1 MAVKVTVLGKYGPFP
16 AASGACSGYLVQDG
30 NTKVLVDCG
39 NGVLSRLQQICS
51 IDELKAIV
59 ISHLHSDHVSDMLVL
74 RYALD
79 ILNARGLREPKPLP
93 VYVPENPRDE
103 YDRLL
108 FKNVFEVHP
117 IQDGMQ
123 LQIGDLSF
131 YFQEMTHP
139 VQSFGIKIT
148 GGNKTLV
155 YTGDT
160 NYNEK
165 IESFASGADLF
176 IADAGLLDKD
186 KTSPNVPHLTAR
198 EVGLIAAKANV
209 KQLMLTHIWPWYDEN
224 EILAEAK
231 ESYSGAFIAQEMKEY
246 SV

>member
-16 AASGACSGYLVQDG
+16 AASGACSGYLVQEG
-30 NTKVLVDCG
+30 NTRVLVECG
-39 NGVLSRLQQICS
+39 NGVLSRLQQICP
-51 IDELKAIV
+51 IDELNAII
-59 ISHLHSDHVSDMLVL
+59 ISHLHSDHMSDMLVL

-79 ILNARGLREPKPLP
+79 ILNVRGLREVKPLP
-93 VYVPENPRDE
+93 VYVPATPKDE
-103 YDRLL
+103 YDRLF

-117 IQDGMQ
+117 IHDGMQ
-123 LQIGDLSF
+123 LQIEDLSF

-139 VQSFGIKIT
+139 VQSFGIKIA

-165 IESFASGADLF
+165 IEAFACGADLF
-176 IADAGLLDKD
+176 IADAGLLEKD
-186 KTSPNVPHLTAR
+186 KTSPNVPHLTAQ
-198 EVGLIAAKANV
+198 EVGLIAAKAKV

-224 EILAEAK
+224 DVLAEAAA
-231 ESYSGAFIAQEMKEY
+231 SYPSAFIAQEMKEY
-246 SV
+246 TV

>member
-1 MAVKVTVLGKYGPFP
+1 MKVTVLGKYGPFP
-16 AASGACSGYLVQDG
+16 AASGACSGYLVQEG
-30 NTKVLVDCG
+30 STRILVECG
-39 NGVLSRLQQICS
+39 NGVLSRLQQICP

-79 ILNARGLREPKPLP
+79 ILNVRGLREVKPLP
-93 VYVPENPRDE
+93 VYVPETPKDE
-103 YDRLL
+103 YDRLF

-117 IQDGMQ
+117 IHDGMQ
-123 LQIGDLSF
+123 LQIGELSF

-139 VQSFGIKIT
+139 VQSFGIKIA

-165 IESFASGADLF
+165 IEAFACGADLF
-176 IADAGLLDKD
+176 IADAGLLEKD

-198 EVGLIAAKANV
+198 EVGLIAAKAKV
-209 KQLMLTHIWPWYDEN
+209 KQLMLTHIWPWYDEKD
-224 EILAEAK
+224 ILAEAAA
-231 ESYSGAFIAQEMKEY
+231 SYPRAFIAQEMKEY

>member
-1 MAVKVTVLGKYGPFP
+1 MKVTVLGKYGPFP
-16 AASGACSGYLVQDG
+16 AASGACSGYLVQQG

-39 NGVLSRLQQICS
+39 NGVLSRLQQICP
-51 IDELKAIV
+51 IDELKAII

-93 VYVPENPRDE
+93 VYVPGSPKDE
-103 YDRLL
+103 YDRLF
-108 FKNVFEVHP
+108 FKGVFEVHL
-117 IQDGMQ
+117 IQDGMH
-123 LQIGDLSF
+123 LQIDDLSF

-139 VQSFGIKIT
+139 VQSFGVKIT
-148 GGNKTLV
+148 GGNKLLV

-165 IESFASGADLF
+165 IEPFARDADLF
-176 IADAGLLDKD
+176 IADAGLLEKD

-209 KQLMLTHIWPWYDEN
+209 KRLMLSHIWPWYDQD
-224 EILAEAK
+224 EILAEAQT
-231 ESYSGAFIAQEMKEY
+231 SYPEAFIAQEMEEY